1 MQAVQK
7 VVEYPYDERE
17 TKIFDMLVKTII
29 EKINV
34 SKDTR

>member
-7 VVEYPYDERE
+7 VVEDPDERE
-17 TKIFDMLVKTII
+17 TKIFDMLVKTIL
-29 EKINV
+29 EKITV